1 MLEKLLSQRHWVK
14 IAKWYAGQCIV
25 FSLTL
30 ILIVG
35 GYKLPEAVGQQ
46 TPTANYKTFTDWCA
60 NKAKLNPEAR
70 RTVDALLEE
79 ARTNECKAAN
89 QKLLSLKGV
98 IIWDSKISD
107 LRPLT
112 SLTNLTTL
120 SLSGNNISDIRPLIS
135 LTNLTHLILR
145 DNKILD
151 VASLKSLTK
160 LIVLDLSGNPI
171 KNKTCPL
178 KPKSICQFDD

>member
-70 RTVDALLEE
+70 RTVDALLEQ
-79 ARTNECKAAN
+79 ARTNECKTAN
-89 QKLLSLKGV
+89 QKLLSLDKL
-98 IIWDSKISD
+98 IIWGSEIW
-107 LRPLT
+107 
-112 SLTNLTTL
+112 
-120 SLSGNNISDIRPLIS
+120 
-135 LTNLTHLILR
+135 
-145 DNKILD
+145 
-151 VASLKSLTK
+151 
-160 LIVLDLSGNPI
+160 
-171 KNKTCPL
+171 
-178 KPKSICQFDD
+178 